1 VYKVYIVVV
10 KTPAVTRRRL
20 LQGTILASLASL
32 LGLPRTALSLQRNVT
47 RPFPLSAVRLAPSPW
62 LRAVESN
69 CAYLLR
75 LEPDRLLHG
84 YRLQAGL
91 TPKGPRYGGWQTKRS
106 PGIPSGTTCPPDP

>member
-10 KTPAVTRRRL
+10 KTPAVTWRRL
-20 LQGTILASLASL
+20 LQGTVLASLASL
-32 LGLPRTALSLQRNVT
+32 LG
-47 RPFPLSAVRLAPSPW
+47 APSPW

-106 PGIPSGTTCPPDP
+106 PGIPSGTTRPPAP